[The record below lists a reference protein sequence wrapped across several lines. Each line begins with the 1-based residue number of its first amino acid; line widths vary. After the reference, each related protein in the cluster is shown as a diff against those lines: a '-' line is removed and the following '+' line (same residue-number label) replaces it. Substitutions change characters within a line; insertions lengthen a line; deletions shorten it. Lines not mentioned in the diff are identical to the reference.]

1 MALPPPLS
9 HCPPKADPR
18 NLAGK
23 MQPRRLTDSHYWSRN
38 PRRGFELMKM
48 AGRSA
53 WLCRIDAA
61 RAGALMHR

>member
-9 HCPPKADPR
+9 NSPPKTDPCH
-18 NLAGK
+18 LKGK

-48 AGRSA
+48 AARA
-53 WLCRIDAA
+53 ARLCRIDASRS
-61 RAGALMHR
+61 RALTHR